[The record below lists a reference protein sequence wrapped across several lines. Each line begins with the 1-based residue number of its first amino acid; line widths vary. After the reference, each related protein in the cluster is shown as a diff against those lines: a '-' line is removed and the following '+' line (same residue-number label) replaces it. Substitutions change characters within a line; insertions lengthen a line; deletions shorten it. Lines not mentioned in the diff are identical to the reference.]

1 MRYIYSTQGWA
12 NKGVIDSWYRKGE
25 QKFGPHPGGRLAMGR
40 VPPGPGGAQPFLYRV
55 KGQRANPFLQDAYG
69 LVQRRHRALPPKR
82 FSRLGT

>member
-1 MRYIYSTQGWA
+1 
-12 NKGVIDSWYRKGE
+12 
-25 QKFGPHPGGRLAMGR
+25 MGR